1 MSGMTPRFEELIDRH
16 HDELFT
22 YLWRMVGKDR
32 GADISLEVDDLV
44 QEVFLRAYEN
54 YNRLRPDSNARAWL
68 YKIATNYAITK
79 LRRLKKQ
86 REAASLLRN
95 MPPAVHDDS
104 RAPANMAGRI
114 KEVLAGLPGKQRACV
129 TLRYL
134 QDLDYSEIAQALDC
148 SQESARANVYQA
160 IQRLRVALKD
170 DS

>member
-16 HDELFT
+16 HDELCS
-22 YLWRMVGKDR
+22 YLWRLVGKDR
-32 GADISLEVDDLV
+32 DSDISLEVDDLV

-68 YKIATNYAITK
+68 YKIATNYALTK

-86 REAASLLRN
+86 RDAALLLRN
-95 MPPAVHDDS
+95 TPVVHDDS
-104 RAPANMAGRI
+104 RRPASMANRI
-114 KEVLAGLPGKQRACV
+114 KHLLASLPGKQRACV

-134 QDLDYSEIAQALDC
+134 QDLDYSEIAQTLDC

-160 IQRLRVALKD
+160 IQRLRVVLKE